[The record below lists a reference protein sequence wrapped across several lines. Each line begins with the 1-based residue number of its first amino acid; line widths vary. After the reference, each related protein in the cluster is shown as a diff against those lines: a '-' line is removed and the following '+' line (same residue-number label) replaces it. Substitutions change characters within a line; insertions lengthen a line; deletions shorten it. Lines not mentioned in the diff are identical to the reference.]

1 MSEKDVQTTA
11 GTNGAAKAAAAP
23 AKKSGGSKKTIAIAV
38 VLVLV
43 AAIGAFLAMNSD
55 QLTSPVKK
63 VGSIDQE
70 AIFGLEAFTKAE
82 KELQTLYES
91 KQKEF
96 EKQAKAKAGKNGADA
111 ELQNLSRKLQLEMN
125 QKRNELMN
133 PLQRRAEAAVA
144 SVARSKGLT
153 VVLDKRIVIY
163 GVEDITEEVKKVFEQ
178 EGELKLPDAV
188 DTSNCPVAYF
198 DQTVVRSLRVFTEA
212 EMRLYAERGNMMRE
226 YEKRVQKL
234 SASEKEAMQREMSA
248 RFAALEE
255 QIMTPLY
262 QKVTNSVNEVSK
274 AQGISLVLD
283 KQNVMYGGR
292 NITDAV
298 VETFL
303 SSVAGANQSAAPAA
317 ESKDKAAAGSAAEA
331 KK

>member
-1 MSEKDVQTTA
+1 MSEKDVQKSA
-11 GTNGAAKAAAAP
+11 GTEETAKKADAP
-23 AKKSGGSKKTIAIAV
+23 AKQGGSKKTIIIAV
-38 VLVLV
+38 VLVLA

-55 QLTSPVKK
+55 QLTTTVKK
-63 VGSIDQE
+63 VGSIDRE
-70 AIFGLEAFTKAE
+70 AIFSLEAFTKAE
-82 KELQTLYES
+82 KELQAAAEA

-96 EKQAKAKAGKNGADA
+96 EKAAKAKAGKKDADM
-111 ELQNLSRKLQLEMN
+111 ELQNLSRKMQLEMN
-125 QKRNELMN
+125 QKRNTLLN
-133 PLQRRAEAAVA
+133 PLQTRAEAAVA

-163 GVEDITEEVKKVFEQ
+163 GVEDITEDVKKVFEQ

-188 DTSNCPVAYF
+188 DASNCPVAYF

-212 EMRLYAERGNMMRE
+212 EMRLYAERSNMMRE
-226 YEKRVQKL
+226 YEKRVPKL

-248 RFAALEE
+248 RFAALQE

-262 QKVTNSVNEVSK
+262 QKVTNSGNEVSK

-303 SSVAGANQSAAPAA
+303 SSVAGGSQAASPAA
-317 ESKDKAAAGSAAEA
+317 EAPAKPAAGTSAET